1 MAVLDEILGSHIRA
15 AIFQLLFIDSEV
27 ELHAREI
34 QRRTW
39 FNDRAIRLE
48 LEKLSRL
55 ELVTSRRDGNR
66 LYFRANRA
74 NPLYREIRGLAI
86 KTSGI
91 VEVLRQ
97 RLRADTVHAAFA
109 FGSMAQGREGAA
121 SDVDLVIVGRLG
133 LRGVTELL
141 SGAADELGR
150 EINPHVFTPEE
161 FRERLEQNDHFVM
174 SVLAGPKIM
183 IKGNSEEDEV
193 AKWLAEKH
201 SELM

>member
-1 MAVLDEILGSHIRA
+1 MTMLAKIVGSRIRA
-15 AIFQLLFIDSEV
+15 EIFRLLFAGAET

-34 QRRTW
+34 QRRTG
-39 FNDRAIRLE
+39 FNDRAIRQE
-48 LEKLSRL
+48 LEKLCRL
-55 ELVTSRRDGNR
+55 DLVTSRRDGNR

-91 VEVLRQ
+91 VELLRQ
-97 RLRADTVHAAFA
+97 RLRPDTVHAAFA
-109 FGSMAQGREGAA
+109 FGSIAQGRESAA
-121 SDVDLVIVGRLG
+121 SDIDLVIVGRLG

-161 FRERLEQNDHFVM
+161 FRERLEQNDHFAT

-183 IKGNSEEDEV
+183 IKGNTDELGGMGAKRLV
-193 AKWLAEKH
+193 AGT
-201 SELM
+201 